1 MPLVWLLFLGTMM
14 VLALTGLSWLAG
26 RLLGHHQPWP
36 RALLAALLGSAIGN
50 AFVTALSP
58 RPFVWPPTSPPSY
71 PLLRLLTA
79 LLATMGVSVFL
90 EVLTRRDIASP
101 GRSRRATIPHPLR
114 ALRQRIARMQRYA
127 QIAWIAIKQGLWPYL
142 RSRQFILTIKRPRR
156 QHQLARSLRL
166 ALEEAGGVFV
176 KFGQVL
182 STRPDLLPPDLI
194 AELAQLQDT
203 VAPDPYVAIK
213 ALLAEELGAA
223 PTEVFAAFDEE
234 PLAAAS
240 IAQVYRARLVSG
252 ETVVVK
258 IQRPGIR
265 ALIERDLDILLRLA
279 RTAETHTLWGR
290 ELHVMVLAT
299 RFAEVVQEELD
310 FRIEARNTV
319 AVAAGIIKVSAVRVP
334 AVYAQ
339 LSTSRVLVQ
348 EWLDGVSLRDAGP
361 LLDQLGRDRAALAR
375 ELFQCITHQI
385 LHDGTFHA
393 DPHPGNVLILRDG
406 QLALID
412 FGMVGRLDSLQQ
424 AALRGMLVALE
435 RRHPTMLREALLDIA
450 GVREGIDE
458 ERLERIL
465 AQLLARR
472 FSPGMTPG
480 AELFGDIFQLL
491 LDFGIVFPPD
501 ISGLFRA
508 LVTLEGMLLQ
518 LAPTFRMLDETRA
531 LAAEWFKEAL
541 APTSVGQV
549 AVDELL
555 AVLPSLRRLP
565 RRLDRI
571 ATAAEQGALSV
582 NVRLFADARDTQIVM
597 RLVSQ
602 LVLAFLGAAIGLM
615 AVLLLGMAG
624 GPMVGRTMSVFGLFG
639 YLGLVVSAVLIL
651 RVIVTI
657 AREQAS

>member
-1 MPLVWLLFLGTMM
+1 MSFVWIVFLGIVV
-14 VLALTGLSWLAG
+14 VLACTALSWLAR
-26 RLLGHHQPWP
+26 RLLGHQQPWP
-36 RALLAALLGSAIGN
+36 RALFAALVGSAIGN
-50 AFVTALSP
+50 AFVTAVSSP
-58 RPFVWPPTSPPSY
+58 SFAWPPSGPPTY

-79 LLATMGVSVFL
+79 LLATMGVSVLL
-90 EVLTRRDIASP
+90 EVLARRDIAPP

-114 ALRQRIARMQRYA
+114 ALKRRSARMQRYA
-127 QIAWIAIKQGLWPYL
+127 QIAWIALKQGLWPYL
-142 RSRQFILTIKRPRR
+142 RSRQLMLTIKPPRSS
-156 QHQLARSLRL
+156 HQLARSLRL
-166 ALEEAGGVFV
+166 ALEQAGGVFV

-203 VAPDPYVAIK
+203 VPPEPSAAIE
-213 ALLAEELGAA
+213 ALLSEELGAP
-223 PTEVFAAFDEE
+223 PTEVFAAFDVE

-252 ETVVVK
+252 EMVVVK

-279 RTAETHTLWGR
+279 RTAETRTAWGR
-290 ELHVMVLAT
+290 ELHVLELAT

-310 FRIEARNTV
+310 FRIEARSTV
-319 AVAAGIIKVSAVRVP
+319 AVAAGIRNVSAVRVP
-334 AVYAQ
+334 AVYAH
-339 LSTSRVLVQ
+339 LSTGRVLVQ
-348 EWLDGVSLRDAGP
+348 EWLDGVSIRDAGP

-375 ELFQCITHQI
+375 ELLYCIAHQI
-385 LHDGTFHA
+385 LRDGTFHA
-393 DPHPGNVLILRDG
+393 DPHPGNVLVLRDG
-406 QLALID
+406 QLAVID

-424 AALRGMLVALE
+424 TALRGMLVALE

-450 GVREGIDE
+450 ELRHGVDE

-465 AQLLARR
+465 AQLLVRR
-472 FSPGMTPG
+472 FSPGMTVG
-480 AELFGDIFQLL
+480 AELFGDIFRIL
-491 LDFGIVFPPD
+491 LDFGVVFPPD

-541 APTSVGQV
+541 SPPSVRQV

-555 AVLPSLRRLP
+555 ALLPSLRRLP

-571 ATAAEQGALSV
+571 ATAAEQGRLSV

-602 LVLAFLGAAIGLM
+602 LVLAFLGAGIGLM
-615 AVLLLGMAG
+615 AVLLLGTAG
-624 GPMVGRTMSVFGLFG
+624 GPMVARVMSVFDLFG
-639 YLGLVVSAVLIL
+639 YLGLVVSAILIL

-657 AREQAS
+657 AREQTT

>member
-1 MPLVWLLFLGTMM
+1 LVG
-14 VLALTGLSWLAG
+14 G
-26 RLLGHHQPWP
+26 
-36 RALLAALLGSAIGN
+36 AIGN
-50 AFVTALSP
+50 AFVTAVSSP
-58 RPFVWPPTSPPSY
+58 SFQWPPAAPPSY

-79 LLATMGVSVFL
+79 LLATMGVSVLL
-90 EVLTRRDIASP
+90 EVLAHRDAASP
-101 GRSRRATIPHPLR
+101 GRSRPASIPHPLR

-127 QIAWIAIKQGLWPYL
+127 QITWIAIKQGLWPYL
-142 RSRQFILTIKRPRR
+142 RSRQIMLAIKRPRSP
-156 QHQLARSLRL
+156 HQLARSLRL
-166 ALEEAGGVFV
+166 ALEQAGGVFV

-203 VAPDPYVAIK
+203 VPPDPYAAIE
-213 ALLAEELGAA
+213 ALLAKELGA
-223 PTEVFAAFDEE
+223 PPSEVFAAFDVK

-258 IQRPGIR
+258 VQRPGVR

-279 RTAETHTLWGR
+279 RTAETRTRWGR
-290 ELHVMVLAT
+290 ELHVLELAT

-310 FRIEARNTV
+310 FRIEARNTL
-319 AVAAGIIKVSAVRVP
+319 AVAAGIRNVSAVRVP
-334 AVYAQ
+334 AVYAH
-339 LSTSRVLVQ
+339 LSTGRVLVQ
-348 EWLDGVSLRDAGP
+348 EWLDGVSVRDAGP

-375 ELFQCITHQI
+375 ELLQCITHQI

-393 DPHPGNVLILRDG
+393 DPHPGNVLVLRDG
-406 QLALID
+406 QLGLID
-412 FGMVGRLDSLQQ
+412 FGQVGRLDSLQQ

-450 GVREGIDE
+450 ELRQGVDE
-458 ERLERIL
+458 ERLERTL
-465 AQLLARR
+465 AQLLVRR
-472 FSPGMTPG
+472 FGPGMTVG
-480 AELFGDIFQLL
+480 AELFGDIFQIL

-518 LAPTFRMLDETRA
+518 LSPTFRMLDETRA

-541 APTSVGQV
+541 APTSFYQV

-555 AVLPSLRRLP
+555 ALLPSLRRLP

-597 RLVSQ
+597 GMVSQ

-615 AVLLLGMAG
+615 AVLLLGTAG
-624 GPMVGRTMSVFGLFG
+624 GPMVGSTTSVFALFG

-657 AREQAS
+657 AREQTG